1 MIPLNQNNAG
11 GLINKAA
18 GKVIDFKDKIV
29 TLKEGTETS
38 IEVISTLCKK
48 ILEAIDFSTTILFNP
63 DVMISFI
70 DKMSIVII
78 IAMLILK
85 YLGFEN
91 LEKWIWLT
99 ILLKVVVM
107 CL

>member
-1 MIPLNQNNAG
+1 MIPLSQDNAG
-11 GLINKAA
+11 GLINKAV
-18 GKVIDFKDKIV
+18 GKVTDFKDKVV

-48 ILEAIDFSTTILFNP
+48 ILEAIDFTTTILFNP

>member
-48 ILEAIDFSTTILFNP
+48 ILEAIDFTTTILFNP

>member
-48 ILEAIDFSTTILFNP
+48 ILEAIDFTTTILFNP

-70 DKMSIVII
+70 DKMSVVII

>member
-48 ILEAIDFSTTILFNP
+48 ILEAIDFTTTILFNP
-63 DVMISFI
+63 DVMICFV

>member
-1 MIPLNQNNAG
+1 MMPLSQNNAG
-11 GLINKAA
+11 GLINRAA
-18 GKVIDFKDKIV
+18 DKVSDFKDKV
-29 TLKEGTETS
+29 VNFKEGTEAS

-48 ILEAIDFSTTILFNP
+48 ILEAIDFTTTILFNP

>member
-38 IEVISTLCKK
+38 IEVISTLWKK
-48 ILEAIDFSTTILFNP
+48 ILEAIDFTTTILFNP
-63 DVMISFI
+63 DVMICFI

>member
-48 ILEAIDFSTTILFNP
+48 ILEAIDFTTTILFNP

-91 LEKWIWLT
+91 LEKWIWLN

>member
-48 ILEAIDFSTTILFNP
+48 ILEAIDFTTTILFNP

-85 YLGFEN
+85 HLGFEN
-91 LEKWIWLT
+91 LEKWIWLN

>member
-18 GKVIDFKDKIV
+18 GKVIDFKDKMV

-48 ILEAIDFSTTILFNP
+48 FLEAIDFTTTILFNP

>member
-18 GKVIDFKDKIV
+18 GKVIDFKDKMV

-48 ILEAIDFSTTILFNP
+48 ILEAIDFTTTILFNP

>member
-48 ILEAIDFSTTILFNP
+48 ILEAIDFTTTILFNP

-78 IAMLILK
+78 IAMFILK
-85 YLGFEN
+85 YSGFEN